1 MKLLA
6 LDTATELCSA
16 ALCIEGVCQTRECE
30 RARGSGELILGMIE
44 QLLAEAAL
52 PLKGLDAIAFGCGP
66 GAFTGVRLALAV
78 AQGLALAVGLPLLPI
93 SDLRALALRALSM
106 PGAPRRALICQ
117 DARMGEVYWGC
128 FERSGECV
136 PPALEA
142 VSAPDAVRLPA
153 HWGGAGAGAGVC
165 GAGSGFEVYEL
176 LSSRLAL
183 APIWGYLRP
192 RALEVAQLAALDGLA
207 TAVAPDAA
215 QPVYL
220 RNDVATPQ

>member
-16 ALCIEGVCQTRECE
+16 ALCIDGVCQTRECE

-52 PLKGLDAIAFGCGP
+52 PLKDLDAIAFGCGP

-93 SDLRALALRALSM
+93 SDLRALALRALST
-106 PGAPRRALICQ
+106 PGAPARALICQ
-117 DARMGEVYWGC
+117 DARMGEVYWAC
-128 FERSGECV
+128 FERSGESV
-136 PPALEA
+136 RPAPEA
-142 VSAPDAVRLPA
+142 VTAPGAVRLPP
-153 HWGGAGAGAGVC
+153 HWRGEGVC
-165 GAGSGFEVYEL
+165 GAGSGFEVYEA
-176 LSSRLAL
+176 LSSRLEL
-183 APIWGYLRP
+183 TSIWGHLRP
-192 RALEVAQLAALDGLA
+192 RALEVAQLGALDGLA
-207 TAVAPDAA
+207 TAVPPDAA

-220 RNDVATPQ
+220 RNDVATPQS